1 MKKIAIL
8 GAVLALSTSAIADD
22 NSLFYIKA
30 GASGSIGHKTY
41 DDSKFENQSF
51 NGNKLGCKKEDNK
64 YGEFTFGG
72 TIGAG
77 YQLMDNVR
85 VELQGSYFAGPKWKY
100 EVAAVAASAAGAV
113 PVVAASPK
121 INVELEAS
129 GFAVLLSPA
138 VDLIDMGPAK
148 LYVTGGAGISYV
160 KLKSKVTID
169 VPNTT
174 IPEMEWESKVR
185 FAWSVGAGV
194 AFEVS
199 PGVSIDV
206 GYSFTDLGKPAKE
219 DFKEIEIDVAG
230 AKTKLKEEEFGGN
243 NLRSHNVNVGVRF
256 SL

>member
-22 NSLFYIKA
+22 NSFYIKA
-30 GASGSIGHKTY
+30 GAFGSIGHKLF
-41 DDSKFENQSF
+41 DDSKIDKALP
-51 NGNKLGCKKEDNK
+51 GLKAEDNK

-72 TIGAG
+72 TVGAG

-100 EVAAVAASAAGAV
+100 EFADVAAGVT
-113 PVVAASPK
+113 PVVDAYPK
-121 INVELEAS
+121 KNLEVEAS

-160 KLKSKVTID
+160 KVKAKVTKDAYKNAGAD
-169 VPNTT
+169 VAA
-174 IPEMEWESKVR
+174 ESKESEWESKVR

-219 DFKEIEIDVAG
+219 DFKEIEIAG
-230 AKTKLKEEEFGGN
+230 VKIKNIEFEGN

>member
-22 NSLFYIKA
+22 NSFYIKA
-30 GASGSIGHKTY
+30 GAFGSIGHKAF
-41 DDSKFENQSF
+41 DDSKIEKVIT
-51 NGNKLGCKKEDNK
+51 GLKAEDNK

-72 TIGAG
+72 TVGAG

-100 EVAAVAASAAGAV
+100 EKAAVAASADGAPAV
-113 PVVAASPK
+113 DASPK
-121 INVELEAS
+121 LNLEVEAS
-129 GFAVLLSPA
+129 GFAVLLSPS
-138 VDLIDMGPAK
+138 VDLIDIGPAK
-148 LYVTGGAGISYV
+148 LYVTGGAGISYI
-160 KLKSKVTID
+160 KLKQKLTLD
-169 VPNTT
+169 
-174 IPEMEWESKVR
+174 IPFDLKMEREWESKVR

-194 AFEVS
+194 TFEVS

-219 DFKEIEIDVAG
+219 DFKEIEVAG
-230 AKTKLKEEEFGGN
+230 VKMKEKIEFGGN